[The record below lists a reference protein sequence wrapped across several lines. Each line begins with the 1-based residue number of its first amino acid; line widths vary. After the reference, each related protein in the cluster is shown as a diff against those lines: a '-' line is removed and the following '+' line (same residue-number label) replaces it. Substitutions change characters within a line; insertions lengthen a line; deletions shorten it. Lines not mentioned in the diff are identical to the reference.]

1 MKSRSVFQQRR
12 KKKSSNADI
21 IVPPSPELMARLNAK
36 ATALVVLGKK
46 PRELRV
52 VRTATSEIVHHVP
65 ISSDKSDRQVEKV
78 MSETES
84 RIVGPLR
91 GMLRNMADEFHVED
105 SGDDK

>member
-78 MSETES
+78 MS
-84 RIVGPLR
+84 